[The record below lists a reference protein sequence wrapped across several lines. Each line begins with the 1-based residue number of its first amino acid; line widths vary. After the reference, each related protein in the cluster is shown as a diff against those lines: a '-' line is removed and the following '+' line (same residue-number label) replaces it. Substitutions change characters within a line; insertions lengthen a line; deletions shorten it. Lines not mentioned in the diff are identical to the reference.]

1 MPTTPQ
7 IVLFPAADY
16 DTNQSLNDLLK
27 KLQAENKEIIEHTQ
41 ASNQIIEQ
49 LIALLYEKC
58 LL

>member
-1 MPTTPQ
+1 VIPK
-7 IVLFPAADY
+7 IILFPAADY
-16 DTNQSLNDLLK
+16 DTTESLTVLLK
-27 KLQAENKEIIEHTQ
+27 KLQTENAKIIEHTQ